1 MRLPSEQWVDKH
13 IACRH
18 TYTAMLGL
26 NMLCAPSHLLS
37 ASVLL
42 ACLAAAAPFHPPPQD
57 VANAMWALAVLQV
70 RPSNELLSFLLI
82 RLQSHFSGLKP
93 REVATTLWALSQ
105 LQAVPPSSW
114 LQECLLR
121 QVGRQQW
128 QDTQPRHWV
137 MCLTACAH
145 LKQVGADGVSA
156 SK

>member
-1 MRLPSEQWVDKH
+1 
-13 IACRH
+13 
-18 TYTAMLGL
+18 
-26 NMLCAPSHLLS
+26 
-37 ASVLL
+37 
-42 ACLAAAAPFHPPPQD
+42 
-57 VANAMWALAVLQV
+57 MWALAVLQV

-82 RLQSHFSGLKP
+82 RLQSHFGALKP

-145 LKQVGADGVSA
+145 LKQVRGERL
-156 SK
+156 

>member
-1 MRLPSEQWVDKH
+1 MWALAVFQVRPSNE
-13 IACRH
+13 
-18 TYTAMLGL
+18 
-26 NMLCAPSHLLS
+26 LLS
-37 ASVLL
+37 FLL
-42 ACLAAAAPFHPPPQD
+42 IRLQSRFGAHTHILAAAAAAGVSAPPLQD

-82 RLQSHFSGLKP
+82 RLQSHFGALKP

-128 QDTQPRHWV
+128 QDTQPRHWA

-145 LKQVGADGVSA
+145 LKQVRGERL
-156 SK
+156 

>member
-1 MRLPSEQWVDKH
+1 MWALAVFQVCPSNE
-13 IACRH
+13 
-18 TYTAMLGL
+18 
-26 NMLCAPSHLLS
+26 LLS
-37 ASVLL
+37 FLL
-42 ACLAAAAPFHPPPQD
+42 IRLQSRFGAHTHILAAAAAAAGVSAPPLQD

-82 RLQSHFSGLKP
+82 RLQSHFGALKP
-93 REVATTLWALSQ
+93 REVATTLWALQQ

-145 LKQVGADGVSA
+145 LKQVRGERL
-156 SK
+156 